1 MYLVDYPL
9 PGWSN
14 STDFYT
20 GRNFWY
26 QCKILCRLE
35 CILAMVDR
43 KMNKPKESSEF
54 CRTLTQVLLRLRS
67 VYSTE
72 FVGIVAI
79 SSLFC
84 WHQERTSE
92 KFGGFSNLSNETILL
107 GFEFVLQCPKVD
119 SKTGKS
125 LLQLILTLSC
135 PRVIAK
141 KIIKGVAEIFF
152 CHF

>member
-1 MYLVDYPL
+1 M
-9 PGWSN
+9 
-14 STDFYT
+14 
-20 GRNFWY
+20 
-26 QCKILCRLE
+26 
-35 CILAMVDR
+35 
-43 KMNKPKESSEF
+43 ESSEF

-72 FVGIVAI
+72 SVVIVAI

-84 WHQERTSE
+84 WHHERTSE
-92 KFGGFSNLSNETILL
+92 KFGGFSNLSNEIILL
-107 GFEFVLQCPKVD
+107 EFEFVLQCPKVD

-141 KIIKGVAEIFF
+141 KIIKGVAEFLSY
-152 CHF
+152 